1 MGFEALQSQTGF
13 EPSSSSRV
21 SQDKSLKLSG
31 SACVAADSEGF
42 QLSAV
47 LLWAD

>member
-13 EPSSSSRV
+13 EPSSSRV

-31 SACVAADSEGF
+31 SAGVAADSEGF